1 MVSMLL
7 NGDAKCIHI
16 CAPSNSAVDEI
27 LVRILQ
33 RGLPG
38 IATTHQELLSIIT
51 RIGASEY
58 TAPDEIAP
66 FSLKEKIDTKVR
78 NEMLDQVNITIKKL
92 EFILKSLKKSPDA
105 IADDAL

>member
-7 NGDAKCIHI
+7 NGGASRIHI

-66 FSLKEKIDTKVR
+66 FSLKEKMDTKVR
-78 NEMLDQVNITIKKL
+78 NEMLEELNIKIKKVD
-92 EFILKSLKKSPDA
+92 FILN
-105 IADDAL
+105 

>member
-1 MVSMLL
+1 MEFNQILLVQGPPGTGKTSTITGMVSMLL
-7 NGDAKCIHI
+7 NGGANSIHI

-66 FSLKEKIDTKVR
+66 FSLKEKMETKVR
-78 NEMLDQVNITIKKL
+78 NQMID
-92 EFILKSLKKSPDA
+92 
-105 IADDAL
+105 